1 MVCGWVL
8 AKGTLVTDDPTV
20 NSLLISDSPHPTR
33 PEQTRRMPKSKRLS
47 HCTLSSRMLP
57 SFLLAAWIRQS
68 RSVIWLRGRV
78 IMKPRDINRNP
89 NACYLKAISRPPDLF
104 KDDNTL
110 VVNTY
115 ICIRV
120 YKAYFKTWLFVMPV
134 TGRFPYL
141 WPRRIPTQ
149 AEAYVVSDTTSSGR
163 GRTG

>member
-1 MVCGWVL
+1 M
-8 AKGTLVTDDPTV
+8 TDDPTV

-57 SFLLAAWIRQS
+57 SLLLAAWIRQS
-68 RSVIWLRGRV
+68 RSVIGLRGRV

-89 NACYLKAISRPPDLF
+89 NACYVKAISRPPDLL
-104 KDDNTL
+104 KDDKTI
-110 VVNTY
+110 VVN
-115 ICIRV
+115 IFAS
-120 YKAYFKTWLFVMPV
+120 AYTRPIFKTWLFVMLV

-141 WPRRIPTQ
+141 WPRKIPIQ